1 MSRKLSWP
9 TQKTEVARLLDN
21 GEIKVVLM
29 VVIRCTEKERDSIGQ
44 QDCLALRLSQQWPQL
59 VFTAL

>member
-29 VVIRCTEKERDSIGQ
+29 VVIGCTERKETQRDNRI
-44 QDCLALRLSQQWPQL
+44 AWP
-59 VFTAL
+59 